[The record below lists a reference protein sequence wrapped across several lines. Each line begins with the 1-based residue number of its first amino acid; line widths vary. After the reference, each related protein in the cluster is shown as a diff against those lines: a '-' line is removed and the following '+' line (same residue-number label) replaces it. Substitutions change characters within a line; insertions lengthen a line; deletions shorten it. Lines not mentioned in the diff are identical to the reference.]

1 MQIAIDGPAGAGK
14 STIAK
19 LVAKRY
25 KITYLDTGAMYR
37 AITWLIDHLQI
48 DFKATE
54 EIIEQT
60 KNAEIT
66 FQDDRVFLNGQDVSK
81 EIRMPKIS
89 EHTSD
94 IAKIKEVR
102 EILVDRQRKIAV
114 QDSVI
119 MDGRDIASVVLP
131 DADYKFY
138 LDASVEE
145 RGRRRYEELLEKGDP
160 SKSYEVVCQD
170 IQQRDYYDRHRK
182 ESPLICTKD
191 AMIIDTTGLNI
202 SEVCEAIYSKI
213 DEDKNDRSL
222 LKRQN

>member
-48 DFKATE
+48 DFKATA
-54 EIIEQT
+54 EIIAQT
-60 KNAEIT
+60 EKAEIT
-66 FQDDRVFLNGQDVSK
+66 FQEECVFLNGQDVSK
-81 EIRMPKIS
+81 EIRMPNIS
-89 EHTSD
+89 QHTSE

-102 EILVDRQRKIAV
+102 EMLVDRQRKIAA
-114 QDSVI
+114 QDSVV

-131 DADYKFY
+131 NADYKFY

-145 RGRRRYEELLEKGDP
+145 RGRRRYEELLKKGDA
-160 SKSYEVVCQD
+160 SKSYESVCQD
-170 IQQRDYYDRHRK
+170 IQQRDYYDSHRK
-182 ESPLICTKD
+182 ESPLICTED
-191 AMIIDTTGLNI
+191 AIVIDTTGMRI
-202 SEVCEAIYSKI
+202 SEVCDAIYAKI
-213 DEDKNDRSL
+213 DEGQQALSL
-222 LKRQN
+222 KTK